1 LSSRVP
7 RCLAP
12 LLYQGEKRL
21 ENYFEGWYFKQVA
34 PPAARARSA
43 IDKGLGF
50 TGGRAF
56 AFIPGISRGVEA
68 DTAFIQTIDGTDGIT
83 DWFPFPISAFSWQD
97 EPFGL
102 RIGANTFSLEGI
114 HVDMENGRMHIKAE
128 LKYRNPTF
136 LRSSLLSPGIMGP
149 YSFAPFMECYH
160 GVGSLD
166 HETSG
171 WIEIEDLAA
180 GNPVSRIVFDGGR
193 GYLEKD
199 WGSSMPSA
207 WVWMQTNIFDGLPPP
222 ASFMLSLARVP
233 WLGGSFPGFIC
244 TLLINDEEY
253 RFATYTGARLDL
265 LEAEGRTV
273 RILLSDKT
281 HKMEILA
288 RRSTEGYLAAP
299 VHGNMSRRIAESS
312 DTELRVILKKR
323 SRGAEDVIFDAYS
336 TVGGMEMVGDIDSL
350 RS

>member
-1 LSSRVP
+1 MP
-7 RCLAP
+7 RFFSP
-12 LLYQGEKRL
+12 LLYQGKKHL

-34 PPAARARSA
+34 PPAVGARSA

-56 AFIPGISRGVEA
+56 AFIPGISRGVET
-68 DTAFIQTIDGTDGIT
+68 DTAFIQTIDGADGKT
-83 DWFPFPISAFSWQD
+83 NWFPFPISAFSWQD

-102 RIGANTFSLEGI
+102 RIGNNVFSLEGLQ
-114 HVDMENGRMHIKAE
+114 VDLENNETHIKAE
-128 LKYRNPTF
+128 LGYRDPTF
-136 LRSSLLSPGIMGP
+136 LRGSLLSPGIMGP
-149 YSFAPFMECYH
+149 FSFAPFMECYH

-171 WIEIEDLAA
+171 WIDVEDYGTGQPAA
-180 GNPVSRIVFDGGR
+180 RIVFDGGR

-207 WVWMQTNIFDGLPPP
+207 WVWIQTNVFDGLPPP
-222 ASFMLSLARVP
+222 ASFLLSLARVP

-244 TLLINDEEY
+244 VLLLNDTEY
-253 RFATYTGARLDL
+253 RFATYTGAHLDL
-265 LEAEGRTV
+265 LETEGRTA

-281 HKMEILA
+281 YKMEILA

-312 DTELRVILKKR
+312 DTELRVILKRR
-323 SRGAEDVIFDAYS
+323 SRGAEDVIFDAFS
-336 TVGGMEMVGDIDSL
+336 TVAGMELVGNIESL
-350 RS
+350 RP